1 MSINLT
7 YCPEGG
13 EHAWEMWH
21 DDDNDK
27 LIVDC
32 DNCTQTIYEQT
43 VQISH
48 LDMNIIPVSAER
60 VNGILIIT
68 PRRDV

>member
-21 DDDNDK
+21 DDNDR